1 LKNSTSIIPAL
12 DECSTSS
19 DRSVRGLSFGSRR
32 TQAYPVHLGA
42 SPFENFSRFGG
53 SVYDRHCPAGA
64 SVVTPAPDVGAR
76 QMKRCLISTRSVQ
89 HPSRAEGVTSSSM
102 LGSQSLSVRSAA
114 RDCAALHPSSA
125 QTFVVTQRQNAQVP
139 VSPVSQTSALL
150 CCGKRFSSAKPSLC
164 SLCRACARSRGGSL
178 LGPNH
183 RDA

>member
-19 DRSVRGLSFGSRR
+19 DRSVRGLSFRSRR

-125 QTFVVTQRQNAQVP
+125 QTFVVTETERPGTGLSGVTNVGA
-139 VSPVSQTSALL
+139 ALL
-150 CCGKRFSSAKPSLC
+150 WETVFFR
-164 SLCRACARSRGGSL
+164 
-178 LGPNH
+178 
-183 RDA
+183 